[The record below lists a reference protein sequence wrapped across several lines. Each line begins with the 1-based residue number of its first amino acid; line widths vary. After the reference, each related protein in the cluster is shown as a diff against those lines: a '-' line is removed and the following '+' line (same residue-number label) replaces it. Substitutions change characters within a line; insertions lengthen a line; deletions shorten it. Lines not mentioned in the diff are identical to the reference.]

1 MTPIH
6 NTFRTYLRA
15 PDQHKGDGGART
27 KAPGRTPEPALQPE
41 RARKKMASWR
51 RREEWWD
58 WGWRGRSRWLGEK
71 GQEREGEG
79 ARAEVEAGARRRR
92 GGFLFAP
99 TNSLLASSP
108 HTNLFEFEETDV
120 GWQHAYESNTS
131 HYHGNIYMKA
141 TQVNMMATNR
151 NM

>member
-6 NTFRTYLRA
+6 NTFRTFLQA
-15 PDQHKGDGGART
+15 PDEHKGDGGART
-27 KAPGRTPEPALQPE
+27 GAPGRTPEPALQPE
-41 RARKKMASWR
+41 QARKKMASSARKKMANWR
-51 RREEWWD
+51 RREWWD
-58 WGWRGRSRWLGEK
+58 WGWQGRSRWLGDE

-79 ARAEVEAGARRRR
+79 ADFYSPLRI
-92 GGFLFAP
+92 
-99 TNSLLASSP
+99 ASSP